1 MTKFSTPLCSMTV
14 MQSRFSNTGHCQL
27 FFARVARFSRVFLG
41 SRNYKFSIRLLL
53 CSTIYCLHN
62 VFFVACL
69 VYKKLHR
76 FGSFLKSPLF
86 WRERQS
92 YISQVLGNLQTC
104 VLSRILTGCPG
115 PSRPMARFWAC
126 PIIPL
131 SRDNE
136 ETSVFLSCGT
146 RKSRPVGNPSWNA

>member
-86 WRERQS
+86 WRER
-92 YISQVLGNLQTC
+92 LDNLHLRTKVFEEFFSDFFVFTTFYKWYNYLC
-104 VLSRILTGCPG
+104 A
-115 PSRPMARFWAC
+115 MAFHLFFYFRESNFMKVHAK
-126 PIIPL
+126 
-131 SRDNE
+131 
-136 ETSVFLSCGT
+136 FF
-146 RKSRPVGNPSWNA
+146 K

>member
-1 MTKFSTPLCSMTV
+1 MNISWIHGDIKYDKIFDPIVQYECHAIKV
-14 MQSRFSNTGHCQL
+14 SNTGHCQL

-86 WRERQS
+86 WRER
-92 YISQVLGNLQTC
+92 LDNLHLRTKVFEEFFSDFFC
-104 VLSRILTGCPG
+104 IHHILQMIQLC
-115 PSRPMARFWAC
+115 AVAFH
-126 PIIPL
+126 L
-131 SRDNE
+131 
-136 ETSVFLSCGT
+136 FFYF
-146 RKSRPVGNPSWNA
+146 RKSNFVKVHAKFFK